1 MNQKGFGFMQVIGFM
16 CALGLVALYI
26 AVGEPIL
33 VGTMEAICPMYCVE
47 PGSTGYAIILGAPV
61 LIIIGGIL
69 VLTRPEFYQ
78 YGQPDLQWKG
88 PRI

>member
-1 MNQKGFGFMQVIGFM
+1 MNEKGFGFMQVIGFM
-16 CALGLVALYI
+16 CALGMVALYL
-26 AVGEPIL
+26 ALGEPLL
-33 VGTMEAICPMYCVE
+33 VGVLDSVGVVE
-47 PGSTGYAIILGAPV
+47 EGSAGYAIILGAPV

-78 YGQPDLQWKG
+78 YGQPDFQWKG